1 MLFTLTVVIKS
12 TGINYNYFKIDLAI
26 KSNQHLI
33 CLTNSIH
40 ANAKKLIDAIEIK

>member
-26 KSNQHLI
+26 KSNQHLNMFNKF
-33 CLTNSIH
+33 NSCEC
-40 ANAKKLIDAIEIK
+40 KKLIDAIEIK